1 MSRASWLVFVVGS
14 LSGCGEP
21 PPPAAPATTPS
32 VAFVGKPRCGP
43 GTESSPPDAQAR
55 MKGFEGDVRACFTLG
70 TPGKAATTVEV
81 SVSVQESGKVSKV
94 RVVGATG
101 NPSAEN
107 CVSERLKKATFGPF
121 CGAEVEIR
129 WTYALQ

>member
-1 MSRASWLVFVVGS
+1 
-14 LSGCGEP
+14 
-21 PPPAAPATTPS
+21 
-32 VAFVGKPRCGP
+32 
-43 GTESSPPDAQAR
+43 
-55 MKGFEGDVRACFTLG
+55 MKAFEGDVRTCFTLG

-81 SVSVQESGKVSKV
+81 SVTVQESGKVSKV

-101 NPSAEN
+101 NPTAES